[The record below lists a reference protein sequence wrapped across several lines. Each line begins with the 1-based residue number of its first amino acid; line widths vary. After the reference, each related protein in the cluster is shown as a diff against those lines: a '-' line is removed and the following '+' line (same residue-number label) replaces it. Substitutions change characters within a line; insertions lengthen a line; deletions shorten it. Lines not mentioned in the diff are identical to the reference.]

1 MDPAVRP
8 EDLCPEWTDNV
19 RMRALFGPLPSQAAQ
34 PEARAG
40 RVRFWTDLIE
50 ALATRSDRC
59 LLSTGELGRL
69 LARAGRSPQ
78 CLGEVVEAGRAAGI
92 SAEPTAYLDQLEQQR
107 TATKSS
113 WGLWLVGLGSGV
125 VRSVAAS
132 VLGGGGSNQN
142 SEAEFLVISMV
153 EKVGKKW
160 EKGGG
165 YLNWI

>member
-1 MDPAVRP
+1 M
-8 EDLCPEWTDNV
+8 
-19 RMRALFGPLPSQAAQ
+19 
-34 PEARAG
+34 
-40 RVRFWTDLIE
+40 
-50 ALATRSDRC
+50 
-59 LLSTGELGRL
+59 
-69 LARAGRSPQ
+69 
-78 CLGEVVEAGRAAGI
+78 EAGRAAGI
-92 SAEPTAYLDQLEQQR
+92 YAEPTAYLDQLEQQR